1 MFGFS
6 KPPLGR
12 TMALVLFASLN
23 LIGNPAIAT
32 ARKMDSALALAD
44 ASIAG
49 WSLSAAAG
57 TISPLTADTPT
68 SLSHSPAL
76 TSDGS
81 IEESDTEEF
90 HPTPSATTKDAFPHG
105 SNAPKLAIDNPGRR
119 GLYREPRLYRA
130 ETPGDIMPLEI
141 AFHTLNV
148 MDAASTIA
156 CLRRDDC
163 HERNPIYGRN
173 PKPVMII
180 GAKAITSGVHYWVMR
195 TLLPDHPGLARAFG
209 WVTVTIQGSVVGL
222 NLSQMF

>member
-1 MFGFS
+1 
-6 KPPLGR
+6 
-12 TMALVLFASLN
+12 MALVLFASLN
-23 LIGNPAIAT
+23 VVGDPAIAT

-44 ASIAG
+44 ASIAS
-49 WSLSAAAG
+49 WSLPTAAG
-57 TISPLTADTPT
+57 TISPFTADTPT

-81 IEESDTEEF
+81 IEERYTNEF
-90 HPTPSATTKDAFPHG
+90 HPTASATTQDTSTTV
-105 SNAPKLAIDNPGRR
+105 SNAPKLAIDDPGRR

-180 GAKAITSGVHYWVMR
+180 GARPSPAACIIG
-195 TLLPDHPGLARAFG
+195 
-209 WVTVTIQGSVVGL
+209 
-222 NLSQMF
+222 